1 MPGPVC
7 LVTLPNHLY
16 RPDGKL
22 EQYLLYSHPSL
33 TKPTKQ
39 RERPTS
45 GTPQP
50 EPNVETLNNEKVTF
64 NEHQLHI

>member
-16 RPDGKL
+16 RPKRKS
-22 EQYLLYSHPSL
+22 EQYLLYFYPSL
-33 TKPTKQ
+33 TNPTNQ
-39 RERPTS
+39 REQPTS

-50 EPNVETLNNEKVTF
+50 EVNVEILNNEKSQF
-64 NEHQLHI
+64 Q

>member
-16 RPDGKL
+16 RPEGNS

-33 TKPTKQ
+33 TKPTNH
-39 RERPTS
+39 REQPTS

-50 EPNVETLNNEKVTF
+50 ELNVETLNNEKATF
-64 NEHQLHI
+64 SEHLLHI

>member
-39 RERPTS
+39 WERPTS

>member
-1 MPGPVC
+1 MPGPVY

-16 RPDGKL
+16 RPEEKS

-33 TKPTKQ
+33 TKSNNQ
-39 RERPTS
+39 REQPTS

-50 EPNVETLNNEKVTF
+50 ELNVETPF
-64 NEHQLHI
+64 NEHLLHI